1 MNKIRELR
9 KQNHITQD
17 ELAKKSMVSRK
28 ALSSYENGI
37 GNPTRETL
45 TKIATALN
53 CKVSDLV
60 DQKMNRLKARRKELG
75 LTQKQVAEA
84 AGLTCQSYQRYEC
97 GKVIPTAVMAVRI
110 AKILETTVE
119 YLYESSG

>member
-1 MNKIRELR
+1 MHKIRALR

-60 DQKMNRLKARRKELG
+60 D
-75 LTQKQVAEA
+75 
-84 AGLTCQSYQRYEC
+84 
-97 GKVIPTAVMAVRI
+97 
-110 AKILETTVE
+110 
-119 YLYESSG
+119 